1 MLKPS
6 EFIVG
11 NAADS
16 KGLVLSLGRAD
27 YDFDTLLFT
36 QNDRRHGLILSDH
49 RDALHRIFDFDGH
62 TNLNGML
69 IPNVSILLDET
80 SLTDVSAQYPPVGS
94 LVRKG
99 TELCVH
105 SGYIGGRMLHHG
117 GLFTLLS
124 DLPPCDPNQS
134 ACFLKWEI
142 VFGEGDDQRILKQ
155 IEVSPHQLG

>member
-16 KGLVLSLGRAD
+16 TGLVLSLGRAD
-27 YDFDTLLFT
+27 YEFDTLLFT

-62 TNLNGML
+62 SDLNGVL

-80 SLTDVSAQYPPVGS
+80 SLTDVSSYYPPVGS

-99 TELCVH
+99 SELCVH
-105 SGYIGGRMLHHG
+105 SSYIGGRMLHHG

-124 DLPPCDPNQS
+124 DLPSCDPNQS
-134 ACFLKWEI
+134 ACFLRWEI
-142 VFGEGDDQRILKQ
+142 VLGEGNDQRILKQ
-155 IEVSPHQLG
+155 VEVSPHQRG